1 MLRGRGR
8 EGSIPE
14 TARPVMRL
22 TAVAAAVVAAV
33 LTCPPV
39 HAQQSRLDG
48 VLAGAVSDNDLA
60 GAVAVVRNAAVV
72 TTSSAGYADVASET
86 PFAPR
91 THVRVASI
99 TKTFVAAAILQLVT
113 ERRIDLDAPV
123 ETYLP
128 GVVLGDG
135 INGSTITVRQL
146 LRHQSGLPE
155 YFDDATQPP
164 TSPVAPRELL
174 SWALAK
180 PVLHPPTSVPVY
192 TNTNYIVAGLILEAV
207 TGRPAAE
214 EITRRIITPLG
225 LTDTYFPAPGDTW
238 LRSPMAH
245 GYELADG
252 GREDVTAGEPSG
264 EYMAGS
270 LISTGE
276 DITAF
281 ITALVDGHVVAPAE
295 LAQMMDT
302 VEWPLH
308 GPGFGYGLG
317 LTSIDL
323 ECGVTAWGHGGDL
336 AGYHS
341 IMAAVPGQPAVSATF
356 TQGSPDVASIADD
369 PRFAVLAAVYC
380 SV

>member
-1 MLRGRGR
+1 
-8 EGSIPE
+8 
-14 TARPVMRL
+14 MRR
-22 TAVAAAVVAAV
+22 AVAAV
-33 LTCPPV
+33 LVTAALTCPTA
-39 HAQQSRLDG
+39 HAQPSRLDG
-48 VLAGAVSDNDLA
+48 VLAGAVSYDNLS
-60 GAVAVVRNAAVV
+60 GAVAVVRNAAAV
-72 TTSSAGYADVASET
+72 TTSTAGYADVEGRT
-86 PFAPR
+86 PFVPR

-99 TKTFVAAAILQLVT
+99 TKTFVAAALLQLVT
-113 ERRIDLDAPV
+113 ERRIELDATI

-128 GVVLGDG
+128 GVIRGDG
-135 INGSTITVRQL
+135 IDGTTITVRQL

-155 YFDDATQPP
+155 YFDDYTQPP

-192 TNTNYIVAGLILEAV
+192 TNTNYIVAGLILEAIS
-207 TGRPAAE
+207 GRPAAE
-214 EITRRIITPLG
+214 EVTRRIITPLG

-245 GYELADG
+245 GYELANG

-281 ITALVDGHVVAPAE
+281 ITALVDGRIVAPAE

-323 ECGVTAWGHGGDL
+323 GCGVTAWGHGGDL

-341 IMAAVPGQPAVSATF
+341 IMAVAPGGPAVAATF
-356 TQGSPDVASIADD
+356 TQGSPDVASIAGD
-369 PRFAVLAAVYC
+369 PRFAALTTVYC
-380 SV
+380 PG